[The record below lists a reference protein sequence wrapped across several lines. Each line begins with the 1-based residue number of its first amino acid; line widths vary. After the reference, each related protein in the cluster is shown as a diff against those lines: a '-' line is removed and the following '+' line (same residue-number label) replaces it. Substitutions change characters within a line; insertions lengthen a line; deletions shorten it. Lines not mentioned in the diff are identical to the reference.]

1 MINKVE
7 RQKYFDQKNETA
19 YKFYSQNRFEKKVRA
34 IVRRGDKFYV
44 LYNKFKNIYGIAGG
58 GVEDNETIEQACVRE
73 IQEELGINAKVTN
86 FIEKVYYNSK
96 QTYKNKTFI
105 SKRVEFYF
113 LCDYVSDFPHT
124 KLGIAGEFSDSVEV
138 KLISKDQFLQTD
150 FGRFSKRII
159 KALKKALNE

>member
-86 FIEKVYYNSK
+86 FIEKVYYNS
-96 QTYKNKTFI
+96 N
-105 SKRVEFYF
+105 FYF
-113 LCDYVSDFPHT
+113 KKS
-124 KLGIAGEFSDSVEV
+124 
-138 KLISKDQFLQTD
+138 
-150 FGRFSKRII
+150 RI
-159 KALKKALNE
+159 LFFV